1 MKYEEIKQDLF
12 KTEKKY
18 ALGHCVA
25 QDGGLGAGIATQFC
39 KLFGNR
45 LRGIIRDAN
54 PSNPDVIY
62 YYSNN
67 RKRGVYN
74 IVTKKYSTGKPTRE
88 SFDKSIEILR
98 DKMIENGDKF
108 LAIPLIGAG
117 LDRLSWDENRETIK
131 RVFQDTDIEIL
142 VCKI

>member
-1 MKYEEIKQDLF
+1 M
-12 KTEKKY
+12 
-18 ALGHCVA
+18 
-25 QDGGLGAGIATQFC
+25 
-39 KLFGNR
+39 
-45 LRGIIRDAN
+45 RGIIRDAN
-54 PSNPDVIY
+54 PSNPDVVY

>member
-18 ALGHCVA
+18 SLGHCVA

-45 LRGIIRDAN
+45 LRGITRDAN
-54 PSNPDVIY
+54 PSNPDVVY

-67 RKRGVYN
+67 IPSKGTN
-74 IVTKKYSTGKPTRE
+74 ITLNLDNPVSTTITPSVSGKWTP
-88 SFDKSIEILR
+88 
-98 DKMIENGDKF
+98 N
-108 LAIPLIGAG
+108 
-117 LDRLSWDENRETIK
+117 
-131 RVFQDTDIEIL
+131 
-142 VCKI
+142 

>member
-18 ALGHCVA
+18 ALWHCVA

-54 PSNPDVIY
+54 PSNPDVVY

-74 IVTKKYSTGKPTRE
+74 IVTKKYSTENQQENLLTNQLKYLE
-88 SFDKSIEILR
+88 IKWLKMVISF
-98 DKMIENGDKF
+98 
-108 LAIPLIGAG
+108 
-117 LDRLSWDENRETIK
+117 
-131 RVFQDTDIEIL
+131 
-142 VCKI
+142 